1 MKQKEKLCN
10 APQIKTQDYKN
21 WAQFQPLHWTQL
33 QNCSTNQIAMA
44 IRHFWLTKKSLR
56 V

>member
-1 MKQKEKLCN
+1 MKQKEKLRT
-10 APQIKTQDYKN
+10 AAEIKTQDYKN

-33 QNCSTNQIAMA
+33 QNCSAERDRNGNSALLID
-44 IRHFWLTKKSLR
+44 KKSLR